1 MPQPVP
7 TPIKDENTKNLLQT
21 PLTKTEFT
29 QATYFL
35 TVQKQPSD
43 SKIQDCPTHTKFTA
57 QPEEEKDEAPLNKR
71 RKAKAQAKKD
81 KKVKKNAP
89 APNIVD
95 DKAKV

>member
-43 SKIQDCPTHTKFTA
+43 SKIQDYPTP
-57 QPEEEKDEAPLNKR
+57 QPEEEKDEAPLKKKR
-71 RKAKAQAKKD
+71 QAKAQAKKE
-81 KKVKKNAP
+81 KKDKKNAP
-89 APNIVD
+89 DPNIVD
-95 DKAKV
+95 DKDKV